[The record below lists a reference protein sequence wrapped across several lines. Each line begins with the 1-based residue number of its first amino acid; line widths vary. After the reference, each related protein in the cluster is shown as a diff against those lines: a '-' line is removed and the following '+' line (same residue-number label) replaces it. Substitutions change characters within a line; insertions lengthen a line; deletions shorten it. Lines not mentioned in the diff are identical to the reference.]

1 MEKEV
6 YLNPKKY
13 VCDIYGD
20 IYNVEFKKSSDFDIA
35 TYTSFIEDI
44 KNTNIDLFLKSIS
57 TINVSDLISYF
68 NTLDVNALNLL
79 YCKCIS
85 LDTDNSHNICDLIL
99 NYFESFVECK
109 KKMFCSKKEADIIIK
124 VSTTPLFA
132 TQQSKVVKKIISAIK
147 LDIIKAIND
156 EQKLEQNHRLSLKK
170 IFT

>member
-109 KKMFCSKKEADIIIK
+109 KKMFCSKKR
-124 VSTTPLFA
+124 S
-132 TQQSKVVKKIISAIK
+132 
-147 LDIIKAIND
+147 
-156 EQKLEQNHRLSLKK
+156 
-170 IFT
+170 